1 MIACAAVIL
10 RTLPPFLF
18 VLRISKSVLKK
29 DFRYRLKINLL
40 KKNFYVQ
47 VFSVTLPDGFE

>member
-40 KKNFYVQ
+40 KKK
-47 VFSVTLPDGFE
+47 LPTGIFRYSTRWF

>member
-29 DFRYRLKINLL
+29 DFRYRFNLL
-40 KKNFYVQ
+40 KKKFYVQ
-47 VFSVTLPDGFE
+47 VFSYSTRWFE